1 MYVFSLLYQANC
13 HRTICV
19 WTPRMS
25 IYKVA
30 SFLIIKLAINKYVW
44 LKMRHKKK
52 NRHNAWKICDLLSFV
67 AFRLLCSSASFFIRP
82 PMRTLSCLDLSHVV
96 VNCIIGLTLLNKKKM
111 AWDDKQPNEQ
121 KRNWP
126 ELEEIFGVQQD
137 IQAPLNLIML
147 CLCHVLCIP
156 VCDMEIHSCDQCIH
170 VSLILCVQCT
180 VNI

>member
-1 MYVFSLLYQANC
+1 M
-13 HRTICV
+13 
-19 WTPRMS
+19 
-25 IYKVA
+25 K
-30 SFLIIKLAINKYVW
+30 
-44 LKMRHKKK
+44 
-52 NRHNAWKICDLLSFV
+52 DLWF
-67 AFRLLCSSASFFIRP
+67 
-82 PMRTLSCLDLSHVV
+82 VV
-96 VNCIIGLTLLNKKKM
+96 VRSVSSVMFVRFVFHSSTYAHTLLPWLEPCCCGLYNWPYSPWKKM

-126 ELEEIFGVQQD
+126 ELEEIFGVRQD

-180 VNI
+180 VNIWSPLSDTQLKKPMSKPLILEKQFYMQLNSTNQTQYKYNSSDVAGLFVWWIRLL